1 MMSDLTTAAI
11 DLLKDLIKIP
21 SFSKQEDKTAMR
33 IGDWFD
39 NYGIPYEK
47 FGNNLWAKIKTL
59 IHQNQLF
66 F

>member
-11 DLLKDLIKIP
+11 NLLKDLIKIP
-21 SFSKQEDKTAMR
+21 SFPSKKIKPQGGLE
-33 IGDWFD
+33 IGLIIMGYLMK
-39 NYGIPYEK
+39 NLVIIYGQ
-47 FGNNLWAKIKTL
+47 KIKTL